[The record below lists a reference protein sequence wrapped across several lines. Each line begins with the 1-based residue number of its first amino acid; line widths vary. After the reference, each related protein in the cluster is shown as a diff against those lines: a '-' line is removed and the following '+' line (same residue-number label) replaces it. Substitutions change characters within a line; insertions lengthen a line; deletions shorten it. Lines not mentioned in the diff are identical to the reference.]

1 MATSVNEF
9 EDAAESDSSDSQN
22 GEPSKVNTRP
32 RSCKKIS
39 VSTIP
44 SDFYKIKIKVPPFSP
59 DDPEIWFA
67 LLEGQFETR
76 NITDDADKFSNVV
89 TNLDLQHA
97 KAVKDIIIKPP
108 LTNRYE
114 KIKSE
119 LIRRLS
125 ASNEKKVKQL
135 LTHEELGDRKPS
147 QFLRHLQDLAGPSVP
162 ENFIRSIWSNR
173 LPSNIQTV
181 LASQTTQSL
190 DQLSDL
196 ADRIQEITL
205 PSNVAATSFSTAVPS
220 SPLSEIAE
228 LRKMVERLAVKL
240 DEHTRRSDNRSND
253 RSYDHSYDR
262 SNDRSD
268 RSRSQNRR
276 SSSRQRSRSRSN
288 YEKYPL
294 CWYHSRHGAKA
305 HHCIKP
311 CDFHKAGNSTG
322 SR

>member
-1 MATSVNEF
+1 MEK
-9 EDAAESDSSDSQN
+9 EAAVSSDSNDSQA
-22 GEPSKVNTRP
+22 GASSKVNTRP
-32 RSCKKIS
+32 RACRKSY
-39 VSTIP
+39 VSTAP

-67 LLEGQFETR
+67 LLEGQFESR
-76 NITDDADKFSNVV
+76 NITEDADKFSNVI

-97 KAVKDIIIKPP
+97 KAVKDIIINPP

-114 KIKSE
+114 KIKTE

-125 ASNEKKVKQL
+125 ASHEKKVKQL

-162 ENFIRSIWSNR
+162 ENFIRTIWSNR
-173 LPSNIQTV
+173 LPNNIQTV

-190 DQLSDL
+190 EQLSDL
-196 ADRIQEITL
+196 ADRIQEITT
-205 PSNVAATSFSTAVPS
+205 PCNVAATSSGAAVNSGS
-220 SPLSEIAE
+220 SSEISE

-240 DEHTRRSDNRSND
+240 DEHTRTYRSND
-253 RSYDHSYDR
+253 RSYDR
-262 SNDRSD
+262 SNDRSYDRSD
-268 RSRSQNRR
+268 RSRQQHRR

-294 CWYHSRHGAKA
+294 CWYHSRHGPKA

-311 CDFHKAGNSTG
+311 CDYHKSENSTG